1 MFDSATQILASIRK
15 GDLSSVEVLTEHLNH
30 IEQINPKINAVVQMD
45 MERARA
51 RAKAVDEATAK
62 GESWGPLHGL
72 PMTVKDAFVGYSSMP
87 DFFQG

>member
-1 MFDSATQILASIRK
+1 
-15 GDLSSVEVLTEHLNH
+15 
-30 IEQINPKINAVVQMD
+30 MD
-45 MERARA
+45 MERAMA
-51 RAKAVDEATAK
+51 RTKAADEATAK

>member
-45 MERARA
+45 MERAMA
-51 RAKAVDEATAK
+51 RAKAVDEAYCKKRILVTTPWLTHDGK
-62 GESWGPLHGL
+62 RCFCWI
-72 PMTVKDAFVGYSSMP
+72 
-87 DFFQG
+87 

>member
-1 MFDSATQILASIRK
+1 
-15 GDLSSVEVLTEHLNH
+15 LTEHLNH

-45 MERARA
+45 MA